1 MGSAREPA
9 PAATTAGAT
18 PPLVVPPPV
27 SARTG
32 ALGLLRASPGSG
44 PSSRNHVGSGRLG
57 LSLALQ
63 GGGAHGAF
71 TWGVLDRLLEDD
83 AIDIAAVSGTSAG
96 ALNAVALASGWCQ
109 GGREGARATLE
120 RLWRA
125 VGREAA
131 RSPLGHGGAFAAC
144 ALGLATHLFS
154 PYELNPLDI
163 NPLRELLDE
172 LVDFAALRACRPM
185 PILVAATRVGTGEC
199 RIFREHEL
207 TAETVLAS
215 ACLPQL
221 FQAVEIDGE
230 AYWDGGYT
238 SNPPVLELAELGRGR
253 TLLVVRINPADGEGS
268 PRSAPAIRNR
278 TAEIVFGRP
287 LAIELAQLEKIRAL
301 GRGPLGALRP
311 RLRRLA
317 RLDVQVIDG
326 DATLARL
333 NPTTKLAP
341 DTGLLEH
348 LRADGRA
355 AAEAWLR
362 RRAGPTATAAA
373 PRGLLARIGPR
384 KARCT
389 VPGCGVT
396 G

>member
-1 MGSAREPA
+1 M
-9 PAATTAGAT
+9 
-18 PPLVVPPPV
+18 L
-27 SARTG
+27 TG
-32 ALGLLRASPGSG
+32 RLGFLRASLR
-44 PSSRNHVGSGRLG
+44 PSPSPRRRVDGGRLD

-71 TWGVLDRLLEDD
+71 TWGVLDRLLEEET
-83 AIDIAAVSGTSAG
+83 IDVAAVSGTSAG
-96 ALNAVALASGWCQ
+96 AVNAVALASGWCE

-154 PYELNPLDI
+154 PYELNPLDL
-163 NPLRELLDE
+163 NPLRQLLDE
-172 LVDFAALRACRPM
+172 LVDFAALRERSPM
-185 PILVAATRVGTGEC
+185 PILIATTKVRTGEC
-199 RIFREHEL
+199 RVFREHEL
-207 TAETVLAS
+207 TAGTVLAS

-230 AYWDGGYT
+230 AYWDGGYA

-253 TLLVVRINPADGEGS
+253 ALLVVRINPADGDGS

-278 TAEIVFGRP
+278 GAEIVFGRP
-287 LAIELAQLEKIRAL
+287 LAIELAQLEKARRL

-317 RLDVQVIDG
+317 RLEVQVIDG
-326 DATLARL
+326 DGTLARL
-333 NPTTKLAP
+333 DPITKVAP
-341 DTGLLEH
+341 DTRLLEH
-348 LRADGRA
+348 LRAEGRA

-362 RRAGPTATAAA
+362 RRARLTARGPVPWAS
-373 PRGLLARIGPR
+373 RQEARHR
-384 KARCT
+384 L
-389 VPGCGVT
+389 
-396 G
+396 

>member
-1 MGSAREPA
+1 MLQDKLRLLRV
-9 PAATTAGAT
+9 
-18 PPLVVPPPV
+18 PLMQ
-27 SARTG
+27 
-32 ALGLLRASPGSG
+32 GLLPRSRA
-44 PSSRNHVGSGRLG
+44 GRLAV
-57 LSLALQ
+57 SLALQ

-71 TWGVLDRLLEDD
+71 TWGVLDRLLEEE
-83 AIDIAAVSGTSAG
+83 AIDIKAVSGTSAG

-109 GGREGARATLE
+109 GGREGARTALE
-120 RLWRA
+120 RLWRT
-125 VGREAA
+125 VGREAT
-131 RSPLGHGGAFAAC
+131 RTPLSSHGSFAAI

-163 NPLRELLDE
+163 NPLRELLNE

-185 PILVAATRVGTGEC
+185 PILIAATRVGTGEC

-207 TAETVLAS
+207 TAEMVLAS

-221 FQAVEIDGE
+221 FQAIEIDGV

-238 SNPPVLELAELGRGR
+238 SNPPVLELAKLGRSK

-287 LAIELAQLEKIRAL
+287 LAIELAQLEKLRGL
-301 GRGPLGALRP
+301 GRDLLGSLQP
-311 RLRRLA
+311 QLRRLA
-317 RLDVQVIDG
+317 RVDVQIIDG
-326 DATLARL
+326 DETLARL
-333 NPTTKLAP
+333 DPITKLVP
-341 DTGLLEH
+341 DTDLLEH

-362 RRAGPTATAAA
+362 RRAQPTARE
-373 PRGLLARIGPR
+373 P
-384 KARCT
+384 
-389 VPGCGVT
+389 VPWMSRQEAQHQL
-396 G
+396 

>member
-1 MGSAREPA
+1 MLPRS
-9 PAATTAGAT
+9 
-18 PPLVVPPPV
+18 
-27 SARTG
+27 
-32 ALGLLRASPGSG
+32 RA
-44 PSSRNHVGSGRLG
+44 GRLG

-71 TWGVLDRLLEDD
+71 TWGVLDRLLEEET
-83 AIDIAAVSGTSAG
+83 IDIEAVSGTSAG
-96 ALNAVALASGWCQ
+96 AINAVALASGWCQ

-131 RSPLGHGGAFAAC
+131 RPPLGHDAFTAC

-163 NPLRELLDE
+163 KPLRELLDE

-185 PILVAATRVGTGEC
+185 PILVAATRVRTGEC

-221 FQAVEIDGE
+221 FQAIEIDGE

-238 SNPPVLELAELGRGR
+238 SNPPVLELAKLGRSK

-287 LAIELAQLEKIRAL
+287 LAIELAQLDKLRGL
-301 GRGPLGALRP
+301 GRDLLGSLQP
-311 RLRRLA
+311 QLRRLA
-317 RLDVQVIDG
+317 RVDVQIIDG
-326 DATLARL
+326 GETLARL
-333 NPTTKLAP
+333 DPTTKLVP

-362 RRAGPTATAAA
+362 RRAGPTATAS
-373 PRGLLARIGPR
+373 RGLLARIGR
-384 KARCT
+384 QEART
-389 VPGCGVT
+389 TP
-396 G
+396 